1 MRFATGLPGVNLYP
15 PIAQPWEAAMGPDDF
30 QLVARTAD
38 DLGFDCISIPEHIV
52 VPEEMVGLMGAN
64 WSHAMTVMAFVA
76 GATSRIEVDSAVIV
90 LPYHHPVVLAK
101 AIATLDV
108 LSGGRVRVS
117 VGVGHAEREFDVLGV
132 PFHERG
138 RVTDEH
144 LAAMIELWT
153 SDRPSFH
160 GRYVSFEGIAFEPKP
175 RRSPHPPIII
185 GGNSPAAIRRAAR
198 HDGWFP
204 WLITADELPSCLER
218 LRAEPGFDERTRPF
232 EVVLP
237 LTPPAV
243 DEDHRPID
251 SSAGRARA
259 PRGAQAVVDAV
270 GHLQSVGV
278 TQTMVPLPLA
288 RSLAEHLEG
297 LHWVAEEIVPAFRSA
312 QLN

>member
-15 PIAQPWEAAMGPDDF
+15 PTAQPWESAMGPEEY

-38 DLGFDCISIPEHIV
+38 EVGFDCISIPEHII
-52 VPEEMVGLMGAN
+52 VPHEMVELMGPS

-76 GATSRIEVDSAVIV
+76 GATTRIEVDSAVIV

-101 AIATLDV
+101 AVATLDV

-117 VGVGHAEREFDVLGV
+117 VGVGHAEREFEVLGV

-138 RVTDEH
+138 RMTDEH

-153 SDRPSFH
+153 SDQPSFH
-160 GRYVSFEGIAFEPKP
+160 GRYVAFDDIAFEPKP

-185 GGNSPAAIRRAAR
+185 GGNSEAAIRRAAR

-204 WLITADELPSCLER
+204 WLITADDLPAHLDH
-218 LRAEPGFDERTRPF
+218 LRAQPGFDQRTRPF

-237 LTPPAV
+237 LATVAV
-243 DEDHRPID
+243 DEDHRPLD
-251 SSAGRARA
+251 GADGR
-259 PRGAQAVVDAV
+259 PRVPTEAQAVIDAV
-270 GHLQSVGV
+270 GHLQSLGV
-278 TQTMVPLPLA
+278 TQTMVPLPPA

-297 LHWVAEEIVPAFRSA
+297 LHLVAEEVIPAFR
-312 QLN
+312 